1 MIFQQQKENR
11 VTLISNKKMMAMM
24 MTRLPAEYP
33 AGGDASVR
41 AQSHLA
47 RGGARL
53 VREEDDDHDNHD
65 GDYEYGDDHDANNDD
80 ANDYHNDDGYDDDGE
95 ESDNESMMTIID
107 HADDI

>member
-1 MIFQQQKENR
+1 
-11 VTLISNKKMMAMM
+11 MMAMM

-53 VREEDDDHDNHD
+53 VREEDDHSDDD
-65 GDYEYGDDHDANNDD
+65 GD
-80 ANDYHNDDGYDDDGE
+80 NDDGDDDG
-95 ESDNESMMTIID
+95 SDDVGDNDGD
-107 HADDI
+107 HDFYLLKQKW

>member
-1 MIFQQQKENR
+1 
-11 VTLISNKKMMAMM
+11 MMMMMM

-53 VREEDDDHDNHD
+53 VREEDDDHDN
-65 GDYEYGDDHDANNDD
+65 
-80 ANDYHNDDGYDDDGE
+80 DDGDDDG
-95 ESDNESMMTIID
+95 SDDVGDND
-107 HADDI
+107 GDQDYYPLKQQ

>member
-1 MIFQQQKENR
+1 M
-11 VTLISNKKMMAMM
+11 MM

-53 VREEDDDHDNHD
+53 LREKDDHD
-65 GDYEYGDDHDANNDD
+65 
-80 ANDYHNDDGYDDDGE
+80 
-95 ESDNESMMTIID
+95 I
-107 HADDI
+107 HAKSG

>member
-1 MIFQQQKENR
+1 
-11 VTLISNKKMMAMM
+11 MM

-53 VREEDDDHDNHD
+53 VREEDDDGDNDD
-65 GDYEYGDDHDANNDD
+65 GDNDDHDIDD
-80 ANDYHNDDGYDDDGE
+80 DDNDDGDNDVGDNDG
-95 ESDNESMMTIID
+95 D
-107 HADDI
+107 HDYYLLKQKW